1 MKMIQK
7 TAAALF
13 AILAAG
19 PAFAAE
25 PRETWFED
33 LAPKGAREAQIVD
46 EGEMTPAEGAWKPQ
60 DDADVI
66 RFNEALDGALV
77 RMPGYI
83 VPMGGGSD
91 GVTSFLLVPYVGACI
106 HVPAPPANQIVFV
119 ATETPWPNDSL
130 WDPVWVTGTL
140 KIQPLSTEL
149 AEVGY
154 TMQALAIAPYTEQ

>member
-13 AILAAG
+13 VLLAVG

-33 LAPKGAREAQIVD
+33 LVPQGAPAAQIIG
-46 EGEMTPAEGAWKPQ
+46 EGEMNRADDTWKPQ
-60 DDADVI
+60 YDANAI
-66 RFNEALDGALV
+66 RFNDALDGALV

-91 GVTSFLLVPYVGACI
+91 GVTSFLLVPYVGACL

>member
-1 MKMIQK
+1 MKMVQTI
-7 TAAALF
+7 AAALL
-13 AILAAG
+13 ALLAAG

-25 PRETWFED
+25 PLETWFED
-33 LAPKGAREAQIVD
+33 LAPKGAADAQIVG
-46 EGEMTPAEGAWKPQ
+46 EGDMTPAEGAE
-60 DDADVI
+60 AI

-91 GVTSFLLVPYVGACI
+91 GVTSFLLVPYVGACL
-106 HVPAPPANQIVFV
+106 HVPAPPANQIVLV

-154 TMQALAIAPYTEQ
+154 TMQAVAIAPYKE